1 MVELSVI
8 DVLFRNGHQLLFI
21 MLNVSMQTTLQLS
34 LITPKLI
41 FGDDMEDDDILFQLW
56 LGQDRDGWMIG
67 VLSFAME
74 IYSDDIL

>member
-41 FGDDMEDDDILFQLW
+41 FGDDMEDDDILFQL
-56 LGQDRDGWMIG
+56 
-67 VLSFAME
+67 
-74 IYSDDIL
+74 